1 MIQHGNCKKTATRS
15 YRVRIFDHYETNT
28 DGERK
33 AIYQSFTAPTKR
45 EAERAAAIWAAN
57 KTTQRPENITV
68 TAAIDKYITAKKPSC
83 LLAPLMDTGRC
94 SAMTTKTL
102 KLTISGS

>member
-1 MIQHGNCKKTATRS
+1 MIHHGNGKKITIRNLS
-15 YRVRIFDHYETNT
+15 SPGIWSSL
-28 DGERK
+28 DGEKK

-68 TAAIDKYITAKKPSC
+68 KAAIDKYITAKETVLSPS
-83 LLAPLMDTGRC
+83 
-94 SAMTTKTL
+94 
-102 KLTISGS
+102 TIDGYRKM

>member
-1 MIQHGNCKKTATRS
+1 MATAKKLPSGA

-45 EAERAAAIWAAN
+45 EAERAADLGG
-57 KTTQRPENITV
+57 E
-68 TAAIDKYITAKKPSC
+68 
-83 LLAPLMDTGRC
+83 
-94 SAMTTKTL
+94 
-102 KLTISGS
+102 